1 MALIRWLVVVGLLQ
15 VLPLV
20 AQAGEFPWKAGGAPP
35 PVAGVRL
42 GDGLVRLEAV
52 LGRPSGTEKLG
63 SEALVFTYRKRGVQV
78 IYAPLDGVAIIFLLS
93 RAAGDIGG
101 VRLGDRREDILARWG
116 KPASVQ
122 GPTAY
127 YRAGSSWLV
136 LLKLSENDK
145 VKELGLG
152 RFTEN
157 PPKGAKFYHK
167 TD

>member
-1 MALIRWLVVVGLLQ
+1 MAMIRWLAIILIWQ
-15 VLPLV
+15 VLAV
-20 AQAGEFPWKAGGAPP
+20 AAQAGEFPWKAGDAPP

-42 GDGLVRLEAV
+42 GDGRVRLEAV
-52 LGRPSGTEKLG
+52 LGRPSSTEKLG
-63 SEALVFTYRKRGVQV
+63 NEALVFTYRRRGLQV
-78 IYAPLDGVAIIFLLS
+78 IYAPLDGVAIIFLQT

-101 VRLGDRREDILARWG
+101 VRLGDKREDILARWG
-116 KPASVQ
+116 KPASVR

-136 LLKLSENDK
+136 LLKLDENDR

-152 RFTEN
+152 RFIEN
-157 PPKGAKFYHK
+157 PPRGAKFYHK